1 MAAERAR
8 AAKKIQQARRGHTG
22 PTGAHVGPRGGALR
36 SGRGASRGGVAAP
49 GGGRQQQEAE
59 EAEPSLFG
67 DIMGQLDALMLP
79 INVEVRA

>member
-8 AAKKIQQARRGHTG
+8 AAKKIQQARRGRNG
-22 PTGAHVGPRGGALR
+22 PMGGPVGPRGAPR
-36 SGRGASRGGVAAP
+36 AGRGASHGGVAAP

-59 EAEPSLFG
+59 EPEPSLFG
-67 DIMGQLDALMLP
+67 DIMSQLDALMLP